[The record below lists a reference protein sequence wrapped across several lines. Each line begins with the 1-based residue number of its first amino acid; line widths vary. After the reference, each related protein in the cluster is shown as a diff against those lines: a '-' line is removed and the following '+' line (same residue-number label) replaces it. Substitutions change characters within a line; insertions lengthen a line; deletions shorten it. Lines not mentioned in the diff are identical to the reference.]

1 MSETIKELAAKIKVC
16 DCSQPYIYVSYS
28 TRDGANVYADVI
40 ALQEAGKNLWIDV
53 ESNMT
58 GDGYNSTIFGA
69 IANLNCKGVLFYL
82 SEESMSSAQCA
93 KEVAYTK
100 SHAITDERAALPVVV
115 VDLDEVDNLDI
126 EKYVNGKLYGQF
138 KDEYLSEAE
147 AERMKKYRDK
157 YNNRVDHV
165 DTKYN
170 LCEVILDVLKDQE
183 AGQVPFTEDAGDRVA
198 YVSKML

>member
-1 MSETIKELAAKIKVC
+1 
-16 DCSQPYIYVSYS
+16 
-28 TRDGANVYADVI
+28 
-40 ALQEAGKNLWIDV
+40 
-53 ESNMT
+53 MT

-69 IANLNCKGVLFYL
+69 IADVNCKGVLFYL
-82 SEESMSSAQCA
+82 SEESMTSAQCA

-126 EKYVNGKLYGQF
+126 EKYVNGTLYSKFG
-138 KDEYLSEAE
+138 DEYLSEAE

-170 LCEVILDVLKDQE
+170 LCEVILGILKEQE
-183 AGQVPFTEDAGDRVA
+183 AGQVPCTEDAHDRIA